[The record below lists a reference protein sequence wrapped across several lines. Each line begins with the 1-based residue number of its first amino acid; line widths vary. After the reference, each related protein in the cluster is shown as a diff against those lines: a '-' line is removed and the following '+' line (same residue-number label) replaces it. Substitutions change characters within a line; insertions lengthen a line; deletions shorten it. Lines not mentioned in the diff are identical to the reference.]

1 MSIFMRLAS
10 LVAASSSIPDRAG
23 VGKKSPAKEKENK
36 ANEIQATE
44 AKKSPITSPARTA
57 AGVKRSV
64 APVSSSKTSK
74 RTPPK
79 VSGAPS
85 PASTSKTPPPTPTPL
100 SKKEAL
106 SAYNQTL
113 SQISPSILDLYN
125 SKFTSLDFKSSRL
138 DVAHMMEMS
147 SAPPLLVSTCSQ
159 VLTVLE
165 IPHSDWNSICSQ
177 FGSLEV
183 KRVALKRLQKFTAQ
197 ELVWALTSKKV
208 AKAIEDGNGVEV
220 KSLEKISR

>member
-1 MSIFMRLAS
+1 MRLAS

-44 AKKSPITSPARTA
+44 AKKSPMTSPARTA

-74 RTPPK
+74 RTPPN

-85 PASTSKTPPPTPTPL
+85 PASTTKTPPPTPL

-106 SAYNQTL
+106 PAYNQTL
-113 SQISPSILDLYN
+113 SQIPPSILDLYN
-125 SKFTSLDFKSSRL
+125 SKFPSLDFKSSRL
-138 DVAHMMEMS
+138 DVTHMMEMP

-220 KSLEKISR
+220 KSLEKVSR